1 MLGGFM
7 ATKRERAVAILDAVE
22 SKARLKSRTLIG
34 TGIAVVFLI
43 AVALG
48 KKFNDLNL
56 IIKTAINWEKRINEK
71 NF

>member
-34 TGIAVVFLI
+34 SGIAVVFLI
-43 AVALG
+43 AVAYITMLQFAVG
-48 KKFNDLNL
+48 
-56 IIKTAINWEKRINEK
+56 
-71 NF
+71 